1 MKTIGIADFKK
12 LVMERL
18 ANPRDYADR
27 SLVLWNADYN
37 KYGIAY
43 RVIKQCCE
51 MYNKENPNDQI
62 WFTYSDMCFASDDY
76 TKPTCLHE
84 EYVKNENGE
93 GYHLHVEENRC
104 GILFNTGCYM
114 LFEKEDWMKLVN
126 SHTNQMGG
134 VYQDCAVIICAQ
146 ADQLAYRGTNDKFI
160 LKEEQFGKN
169 CDIYS
174 IQPTFDEWITWVTPD
189 CHPEIL
195 KVVRAFIEKNGV
207 KHEPYGFDLWQGL
220 IDSLHNLVEESNCPL
235 NQIPKE
241 EVDLDLKG
249 SFGTKN
255 QTVNEFIDFIYEP
268 TQLLTDDDDEKYVLN
283 VDDLDFDD
291 IDYSDEDKPEKQFEK
306 NPNDDFD
313 WDSIDWDSI
322 KQDGNKI
329 EKQKSNSDSE
339 DESAEQM
346 VEDKP
351 EPIVKMQVK
360 LFEPR
365 FGEDIEM
372 SINQF
377 LQEKANSI
385 KVIDIKYTTPVT
397 TNAHKWKWTAM
408 VIYETL

>member
-43 RVIKQCCE
+43 RVIKQCCKI
-51 MYNKENPNDQI
+51 YNKENPNDQV
-62 WFTYSDMCFASDDY
+62 WFKDSDMCFASDDY
-76 TKPTCLHE
+76 TKPTCMHE

-93 GYHLHVEENRC
+93 GYHLHVEEKRC

-146 ADQLAYRGTNDKFI
+146 ADQLAYIPAWGTNDKFI

-207 KHEPYGFDLWQGL
+207 KHEPYGFDLWQRL

-283 VDDLDFDD
+283 LDDLDFD
-291 IDYSDEDKPEKQFEK
+291 
-306 NPNDDFD
+306 N
-313 WDSIDWDSI
+313 IDWSSIQNSINSTDSTE
-322 KQDGNKI
+322 DV
-329 EKQKSNSDSE
+329 E
-339 DESAEQM
+339 DEGAEQM

-351 EPIVKMQVK
+351 EPIVKTQVK
-360 LFEPR
+360 FFEEYSPSY
-365 FGEDIEM
+365 IEVV
-372 SINQF
+372 INQF

-397 TNAHKWKWTAM
+397 TNAHKCKWTAM